1 MSISLINTENA
12 IGIIIIK
19 IQILL
24 NMEGQVN
31 MQPEQIDASAK
42 KQISIKDF

>member
-1 MSISLINTENA
+1 MSIGFINTENA
-12 IGIIIIK
+12 LEIIIIK
-19 IQILL
+19 IKLLL
-24 NMEGQVN
+24 NMEGQVD